1 MRFNVSVRL
10 PRERQKRGKRA
21 FLEPRLVTIQRSPIT
36 EHPGTHRSPSLNVR
50 VTEGQG
56 ATPREIVREQGGSGG
71 VRFEGKRAKLR
82 KKASRVPAVRSD
94 KSEGVAIVSVGGK
107 GPPEGPKSLKLEIAR
122 GEWEGLG
129 KACLRWCG
137 KSKNS
142 SRRSVGSRAKRTI
155 VRIA

>member
-1 MRFNVSVRL
+1 
-10 PRERQKRGKRA
+10 
-21 FLEPRLVTIQRSPIT
+21 
-36 EHPGTHRSPSLNVR
+36 
-50 VTEGQG
+50 
-56 ATPREIVREQGGSGG
+56 
-71 VRFEGKRAKLR
+71 VRFEKRGANLR
-82 KKASRVPAVRSD
+82 KEASGVPTMRSG

-107 GPPEGPKSLKLEIAR
+107 GSPGGPRSLKLEIAN

-142 SRRSVGSRAKRTI
+142 SRRSVGSRTMRAI